1 MPPFQKRKFQIKE
14 EIKFQRLIIAFHAI
28 ILHWYKTR
36 SLFWPP
42 QMEEYFSSS
51 IPMEKT
57 GKIFRRSIY
66 TFLSNYQYFTTVAL
80 VAFPF
85 SASILLS
92 QSQSLVHYSSLLPP
106 IHNRLQSLVYAA
118 GLPPSSDF
126 FTILSLKLS
135 QTITSTILVLPFTL
149 SFLLVAKASII
160 HALTQQKLS
169 PQLKISSFISL
180 YNPILLT
187 KICNSLVILSAN
199 ATSFSILSV
208 AFNTLEY
215 FNLLS
220 SPKSVLFLSAAGAV
234 LYSII
239 LANALIICNLALVL
253 SGMEKSGGYISILKA
268 CVMIRGRNSTAI
280 TLALPLNMALAAIEA
295 LFQYRVMGAYSH
307 KGFPTSSMVLEWMFI
322 AYLYSIF
329 IVLDTVISCVF
340 FKSCKTAFRT
350 EDDDESRYYYQIEIS
365 KEDDCNSFTNVKTLE
380 EFSL

>member
-1 MPPFQKRKFQIKE
+1 
-14 EIKFQRLIIAFHAI
+14 
-28 ILHWYKTR
+28 
-36 SLFWPP
+36 
-42 QMEEYFSSS
+42 MEEYFSS

-80 VAFPF
+80 LAFPF
-85 SASILLS
+85 SASILL
-92 QSQSLVHYSSLLPP
+92 SQSLVHYSSLLPP
-106 IHNRLQSLVYAA
+106 IHNRLQSLFYAA
-118 GLPPSSDF
+118 GLPPSSEF

-135 QTITSTILVLPFTL
+135 QTITSSIIVLPFTL

-160 HALTQQKLS
+160 QALTQQKLS
-169 PQLKISSFISL
+169 PPQLKISSFTSL
-180 YNPILLT
+180 YKPILHT

-280 TLALPLNMALAAIEA
+280 SLALPLNMALAAIEA

-307 KGFPTSSMVLEWMFI
+307 TGFPTSSMALEWMLI

-329 IVLDTVISCVF
+329 IVLDTIISCVF
-340 FKSCKTAFRT
+340 FKSCKTAFRI
-350 EDDDESRYYYQIEIS
+350 EDDQESRYYYQIEIS
-365 KEDDCNSFTNVKTLE
+365 KEDDCTSFTNVKTLE
-380 EFSL
+380 ELP